1 MQITSV
7 TLRNVRRF
15 VEPVTISGIGPGL
28 NVLSAPNEA
37 GKSTFFDALQAVFF
51 FSHRSFDKKVKPLV
65 PRVGGDPEVTVDFL
79 VDGATW
85 RLSKCWSGSAS
96 RKSARLWRDGTLVG
110 QGEEAETRLAAL
122 LGAPGDGGPAGLL
135 WVRQGLVE
143 MGAEAGED
151 AARRSILESVAG
163 EVEAMTGGQRMK
175 AALAACE
182 EVLGKHLS
190 PKSQKAKAGGG
201 LALAKAEVEE
211 LSAEKATLE
220 TRVTALADDLD
231 RRRRARRELQELSD
245 PALAE
250 EQAIRLRDAEAALAR
265 AKEQGNKVELAQVRM
280 RELDG
285 RAEGLDQ
292 KITTL
297 RTALT
302 ERAEAEEAVTSARA
316 ADAETNAALT
326 AAQTALDHA
335 RDGHT
340 QARAAFDTATATAR
354 KALQAEAA
362 RAAQDR
368 RADLK
373 ARIARAETLRS
384 GIETLEARIARD
396 LSPEALRRLTAAEE
410 ALTLARHA
418 RAATAAAFTLHR
430 DTASQTKVTWNGAPV
445 PDGITQPVPDGATLV
460 IDGLG
465 RLEIAP
471 GAGGS
476 DDDIQTAEQALARA
490 LEQTGQ
496 PDMAA
501 ARTSATAR
509 ETLQGELRAAQADLK
524 ALAPDG
530 LSALRKA
537 LADLPAPVAPD
548 PDLPSLPDAEAAET
562 RTREALQTAAEAL
575 RTAETLHEDAR
586 TKATAR
592 TRARDL
598 AEARA
603 TRANDA
609 LPEAPEDTLTTL
621 IADRATLET
630 LRTTARAELAALKAD
645 APDLKASETAVTR
658 ARSVIDNRQTAT
670 ARLREDLAELNARIS
685 VTASEAPEEELALVS
700 ERLDGAQARL
710 DAIAFEVNVNLR
722 LRDALEAAQSQAR
735 EAYVKP
741 IHAELLPLLR
751 MLWPDADPVI
761 DAETGMIT
769 AISRRAV
776 EEEFAVLSGGT
787 REQISLL
794 VRLAFANLLAKRGTP
809 APVILDDAIVYT
821 DDDRIE
827 QMFDALTRRAETL
840 QVIVLSCRQRAF
852 RALGGQELAI
862 TPAAD

>member
-65 PRVGGDPEVTVDFL
+65 PRVGGDPEVTVEFL
-79 VDGATW
+79 VEGATW

-110 QGEEAETRLAAL
+110 QGEEAETRLATL

-182 EVLGKHLS
+182 EVLGRHLTS
-190 PKSQKAKAGGG
+190 TGRDKVGGG
-201 LALAKAEVEE
+201 LAKARGEVEE

-231 RRRRARRELQELSD
+231 RRRRAWRELQELSD

-250 EQAIRLRDAEAALAR
+250 EQATRLRDAEAALAR

-292 KITTL
+292 KIATL
-297 RTALT
+297 RTALA
-302 ERAEAEEAVTSARA
+302 ERAEAEEALTSARV
-316 ADAETNAALT
+316 ADAEANVALT
-326 AAQTALDHA
+326 AAQTALDQA

-340 QARAAFDTATATAR
+340 RARAAFDMATATAR

-362 RAAQDR
+362 RTTQDR
-368 RADLK
+368 RADLET
-373 ARIARAETLRS
+373 RISRADALRS
-384 GIETLEARIARD
+384 GIETLEARIARE

-430 DTASQTKVTWNGAPV
+430 DTASQTQVTWNGTPV

-460 IDGLG
+460 IEGVG
-465 RLEIAP
+465 RLEITP

-490 LEQTGQ
+490 LEQAGQ

-501 ARTSATAR
+501 ARASATAR

-530 LSALRKA
+530 LPALRKA

-562 RTREALQTAAEAL
+562 RTREVLQTAAEAL
-575 RTAETLHEDAR
+575 RAAETLHEEAR

-592 TRARDL
+592 TRALDL

-603 TRANDA
+603 ARANEALRETPEDA
-609 LPEAPEDTLTTL
+609 LTALT
-621 IADRATLET
+621 ADRATLET
-630 LRTTARAELAALKAD
+630 LRATARTELAALQAD

-658 ARSVIDNRQTAT
+658 ARSVIDNRQSAT